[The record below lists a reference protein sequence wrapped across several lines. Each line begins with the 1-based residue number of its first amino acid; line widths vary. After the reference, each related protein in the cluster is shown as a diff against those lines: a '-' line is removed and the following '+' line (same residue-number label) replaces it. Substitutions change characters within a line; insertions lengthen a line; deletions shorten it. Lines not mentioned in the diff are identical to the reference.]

1 MTDED
6 EMTTQTKAP
15 RRPFDPIMLVLGLVT
30 LAVATYVIGYG
41 YVPFPRIDTKWVIA
55 GGGVLVGVLMLTA
68 SLRPKRNR

>member
-6 EMTTQTKAP
+6 DMTTPTKAP

-30 LAVATYVIGYG
+30 LAVATYIVGYG
-41 YVPFPRIDTKWVIA
+41 YVPFPHFDTKWVIA